1 MSGGHSKSSSK
12 AQSFVD
18 PAQAPFLDALRRDSL
33 ALRGEQQTAGVGTQ
47 QFFNQALGPLQQQ
60 GQQALS
66 SLGGI
71 ISGESP
77 EIQALRSRAQSGN
90 PELQAVIEQTQGDI
104 TRNLERN
111 ILPAI
116 GSAAAGLGQRGG
128 SRQGVA
134 EGIAAGEAQRLGA
147 DAATDLRFQDF
158 GNQGAALSTILAN
171 QQGAVAQTFPALGGQ
186 FGLSQAQVQAPFLSL
201 QALGQL
207 FGPANIL
214 NTAKSSSFSMQGG
227 VG

>member
-1 MSGGHSKSSSK
+1 MAAFPLCAIILASGYLAILAVDVPLVGAMAGAATRCSTGLLLSLAHLG
-12 AQSFVD
+12 AEIDRGGFAVTRPHLASFV
-18 PAQAPFLDALRRDSL
+18 PYYGLGFLWVVARSNLRPLMRRSL
-33 ALRGEQQTAGVGTQ
+33 ALT
-47 QFFNQALGPLQQQ
+47 FALCVL
-60 GQQALS
+60 ALHD
-66 SLGGI
+66 GA
-71 ISGESP
+71 P
-77 EIQALRSRAQSGN
+77 H
-90 PELQAVIEQTQGDI
+90 
-104 TRNLERN
+104 
-111 ILPAI
+111 LP
-116 GSAAAGLGQRGG
+116 AGLGQRGG

-207 FGPANIL
+207 RL
-214 NTAKSSSFSMQGG
+214 
-227 VG
+227 